1 MISLKTAL
9 SDACHRAGVIPRDV
23 PPDGRFHLA
32 DIEGD
37 RSGRGDA
44 RIKLFADGEGGLVS
58 NWKSGETIPFFIN
71 ESNACNEAERTER
84 QRKRTELAEQARA
97 DQAKAHADS
106 AQRANAIWQL
116 CTPCDG
122 HAYLTKKGVHS
133 VSGLRVL
140 ASADPFGRNG
150 CLVIPARDA
159 SGTLCTLQFINAN
172 GDEKR
177 FLKDGK
183 KSGSYC
189 SIGAAP
195 NEGEPLAICEG
206 VATALSVYEATG
218 WPVAIAF
225 DAGNLNI
232 VATAM
237 HAKYPKARLVIA
249 ADNDASGAGQSK
261 AIEAA
266 QIVGAWLAL
275 PPAEPGTSADWNDVH
290 ASQSLDVVRELL
302 TSTLDSPSAEN
313 SWGNWGTGA
322 NASIACNHG
331 EKPAP
336 VNAQELPQS
345 LPQLGQKVSFR
356 IFRATK
362 GHKDGVH
369 FMGDDPEKPPLWIC
383 GPLEI
388 VADTRDTTGNNWGRL
403 LSFHDRDNKA
413 HTWAMP
419 MSLLKSDGVELRG
432 ELLSQGLELANTATA
447 RKLLMD
453 YVTQTRAPIK
463 ARSVKR
469 TGWHGRAFVLTDQ
482 TIGEQDGEKV
492 FFQAQSLE
500 GLGLTQAGTLE
511 GWRMEVCEPCA
522 GNSRLVLALS
532 AAFAAM
538 TLGLVGAES
547 GGLHFR
553 GPSSCGKTTALKVAA
568 SIFSGPS
575 YLRTFRST
583 DNALEGA
590 CAAHSDLCLM
600 LDELGQLDPKHAGQ
614 VAYLL
619 ANGQAKGRASRDGNA
634 RAIATWR
641 LLFLST
647 GEVGLADLVNEAGG
661 ESKAGHEVRVL
672 DLQADANKG
681 LGIFERIP
689 EGMQPAEFSDTLKR
703 ASATHH
709 GHAMPAFVA
718 RLAQDFD
725 ALALKLRT
733 LQEAFV
739 DSVAKSASGQVRR
752 VAARFGLIAAAGE
765 FATAWGLTGWPEDEA
780 LNACKKCFQEWLTA
794 RGTAGDREPTAMLA
808 RVRAFLE
815 QHGDS
820 RFTDWDNDANRVTI
834 NRMGFKK
841 PVDGGTEYYVLTESF
856 KKELAKGCDLKQLT
870 KLMLS
875 IGALMPD
882 SEGNATR
889 KERLPGLD
897 NQRVYRIT
905 RKIWDASL

>member
-1 MISLKTAL
+1 MSNLQTAL
-9 SDACHRAGVIPRDV
+9 ADACHRAGVIPRDV

-32 DIEGD
+32 DVEND
-37 RSGRGDA
+37 RSGKGDA

-58 NWKSGETIPFFIN
+58 NWKSGETISFFVN
-71 ESNACNEAERTER
+71 ESHACSDSERADR
-84 QRKRTELAEQARA
+84 QRKRAELAELARA
-97 DQAKAHADS
+97 DQVKAHAD
-106 AQRANAIWQL
+106 AAHRASEIWQQ

-122 HAYLTKKGVHS
+122 HPYLTLKGVQS
-133 VSGLRVL
+133 AQGLRVL
-140 ASADPFGRNG
+140 ASADPWGRMG

-159 SGTLCTLQFINAN
+159 SGTLCTLQFIDAN
-172 GDEKR
+172 GEKR

-189 SIGAAP
+189 SIGATP
-195 NEGEPLAICEG
+195 SEGEPLAICEG
-206 VATALSVYEATG
+206 VATSLSVHEATG
-218 WPVAIAF
+218 WPIAIAF
-225 DAGNLNI
+225 DAGNLNS
-232 VATAM
+232 VVTLM
-237 HAKYPKARLVIA
+237 RAKCPNVRLVIA
-249 ADNDASGAGQSK
+249 ADNDASGTGQSK
-261 AIEAA
+261 AIETA
-266 QIVGAWLAL
+266 QGVGAWLAL
-275 PPAEPGTSADWNDVH
+275 PPAEPGTSADWNDLH
-290 ASQSLDVVRELL
+290 ASQGLDVVRELL
-302 TSTLDSPSAEN
+302 TLALDSPSAEN

-322 NASIACNHG
+322 NAQEACNDA

-336 VNAQELPQS
+336 VNAEDLPQS
-345 LPQLGQKVSFR
+345 APELGQKAGFR
-356 IFRATK
+356 VIKFTK
-362 GHKDGVH
+362 GLKNGVY
-369 FMGDDPEKPPLWIC
+369 FEDVDKPPVWIC
-383 GPLEI
+383 GPLE
-388 VADTRDTTGNNWGRL
+388 VEADTRDATGNNWGRL
-403 LSFHDRDNKA
+403 LSFPDRDSKT
-413 HTWAMP
+413 HLWAMP

-432 ELLSQGLELANTATA
+432 ELLSQGLELANTAPA

-500 GLGLTQAGTLE
+500 GLGLTQAGTLT
-511 GWRMEVCEPCA
+511 GWRAEVSTPCA

-532 AAFAAM
+532 AAFAAL
-538 TLGLVGAES
+538 TLGLVGEES

-568 SIFSGPS
+568 SVFSGPG

-641 LLFLST
+641 LLFQST

-689 EGMQPAEFSDTLKR
+689 EGMQPAEFSDALKR

-765 FATAWGLTGWPEDEA
+765 FATLWGLTGWPEDEA
-780 LNACKKCFQEWLTA
+780 LNACKKCFQEWLAA
-794 RGTAGDREPTAMLA
+794 RGTAGDREPAAMLA

-820 RFTDWDNDANRVTI
+820 RFTDWDKSERVTI

-841 PVDGGTEYYVLTESF
+841 PEDGGTEYYVLTESF

-889 KERLPGLD
+889 KERLPELG

-905 RKIWDASL
+905 RKIWEAAL